1 MAFDISTPL
10 FFFRHG
16 ETFYNAEGRLQGQ
29 LDTPLSP
36 TGRGQAV
43 EAGLKLGAALE
54 ANGLAFDRVGWFAS
68 PLSRAAQSMA
78 LARAALALEQDA
90 FVRDKR
96 LMELSFGL
104 WQNLTW
110 PEVATRCPG
119 GVAARKSDFW
129 NFRPPGG
136 ESYADLANRL
146 RAFLD
151 GLTGPGTLDVTPER
165 LAFIARSVAARD
177 RTVPRLVLR
186 RAEKDGGPRRPPPHN
201 SGAGTGSRRRAGT
214 GATERI
220 SRTG

>member
-36 TGRGQAV
+36 TGRGQAI

-110 PEVATRCPG
+110 PEVAARCPG

-151 GLTGPGTLDVTPER
+151 GLTGPAV
-165 LAFIARSVAARD
+165 VAAHGGVARALMVLIGGLAPEET
-177 RTVPRLVLR
+177 RGIPVHQGRLLVFSEGR
-186 RAEKDGGPRRPPPHN
+186 GRW
-201 SGAGTGSRRRAGT
+201 T
-214 GATERI
+214 
-220 SRTG
+220 